1 MARNSEK
8 AMTALA
14 RWRRAKED
22 EDGEA
27 KKPSKRPYLAT
38 ECDNLAEAEK
48 WRGQVR
54 FVIQRIV
61 VKSFTI
67 IAIHAVLGFPEPKW
81 NPTFVFLMKG
91 RPTKRRGHPPHK
103 ILIVFAF

>member
-54 FVIQRIV
+54 FVIKRIV
-61 VKSFTI
+61 VKSFSII
-67 IAIHAVLGFPEPKW
+67 IAR
-81 NPTFVFLMKG
+81 NRVFSFTNNEYI
-91 RPTKRRGHPPHK
+91 RY
-103 ILIVFAF
+103 